1 MNLPYT
7 DYEAGLLEDLIDPD
21 EASAY
26 LKAALEEGDRAVFL
40 IAIKQI
46 VNARGGLTKVAKDS
60 NLNRVSLQEM
70 LSGESSPRLDSVS
83 KVLKSLGMKLSIAP
97 IEDVRHG

>member
-46 VNARGGLTKVAKDS
+46 VNARGGWVD
-60 NLNRVSLQEM
+60 
-70 LSGESSPRLDSVS
+70 
-83 KVLKSLGMKLSIAP
+83 
-97 IEDVRHG
+97 